1 MTDMT
6 PEEIALEKY
15 PPKYIAE
22 TWIRR
27 DSDVN
32 APLRKAFLEG
42 YNEGLVKGAASQR
55 VKLFEEGLDA
65 VHQDNPSK
73 IEKTI
78 AGVFVKYGMDRMKEQ
93 MLKDAIHYVVQD
105 DLDSHGASYNIP
117 LIRIGSI
124 ALESKGIGV
133 GDKVRI
139 VILKEE
145 EE

>member
-42 YNEGLVKGAASQR
+42 
-55 VKLFEEGLDA
+55 FERGYDSGYGDGYDA
-65 VHQDNPSK
+65 
-73 IEKTI
+73 
-78 AGVFVKYGMDRMKEQ
+78 AGVWKPSKEQ
-93 MLKDAIHYVVQD
+93 MTNLLRAEGRLRIEGECVLASKLAELYEQLKK
-105 DLDSHGASYNIP
+105 LM
-117 LIRIGSI
+117 
-124 ALESKGIGV
+124 
-133 GDKVRI
+133 
-139 VILKEE
+139 
-145 EE
+145 